1 MLLALHHQEM
11 QLEDLESTH
20 DQKATYVLL
29 SCTPNFSHASY
40 LDDTRY
46 NKNQLLK
53 EALYCNLCTTEL
65 S

>member
-1 MLLALHHQEM
+1 M

-29 SCTPNFSHASY
+29 SCTPNFPHASY